1 MRLLLSKSLLQQLEE
16 EKNKKKIRRKNT
28 TFVFTIRITM
38 AILWLFT
45 ITEVWKN
52 FSQGSF
58 QSSNVITTLF
68 YCCQA
73 FFPSFF
79 LLQFFYEMLVVF
91 FFWPRYSVFFF
102 PFSNSLNFF
111 NSLRDFSDL
120 KYEMFCPR
128 GRVSWLENKWKI
140 FTNFFW
146 LAMKRKSIWELI
158 VHKLPLKSKFLFWT
172 KQPKFLTAYC
182 WF

>member
-1 MRLLLSKSLLQQLEE
+1 MRLLLPKSLLQQLEE

-73 FFPSFF
+73 SSPLFSYSSFSTKCFCFF
-79 LLQFFYEMLVVF
+79 LTTLPCVF
-91 FFWPRYSVFFF
+91 FS
-102 PFSNSLNFF
+102 FSNSLKFF

-120 KYEMFCPR
+120 KCGMCYKR
-128 GRVSWLENKWKI
+128 GRESWLENKWRM

-146 LAMKRKSIWELI
+146 LTMDWKWI
-158 VHKLPLKSKFLFWT
+158 
-172 KQPKFLTAYC
+172 
-182 WF
+182 